1 MFDLVLG
8 WVKIWRITIYLESG
22 ILEYLHL
29 ISEPSLPP
37 GYSYIFPSSPPSELL
52 ARLHTA
58 KVFGRDDYH
67 LVGLRNMENLLIIT
81 SLCLVAKHM
90 KIETNSKACS

>member
-67 LVGLRNMENLLIIT
+67 LVGLLKHGKSFNYNEFVSRGKAYEN
-81 SLCLVAKHM
+81 
-90 KIETNSKACS
+90 